1 MKKWKIEAIIVVVLL
16 VLGLGIW
23 WYISTGDE
31 RQASAQFEQL
41 VKYANRQE
49 VEIAIIKQDA
59 ELKMLKRAMAA
70 ANQRQQ
76 TEIAAAKQKIQDKII
91 PKQE

>member
-1 MKKWKIEAIIVVVLL
+1 MKKWKIEVSIVL
-16 VLGLGIW
+16 VLVSIGLGVCWFIH
-23 WYISTGDE
+23 TNPE
-31 RQASAQFEQL
+31 RKANAQFEQL

-59 ELKMLKRAMAA
+59 ELRMLKQALAA

-76 TEIAAAKQKIQDKII
+76 KEIAVAKQNLQNKL
-91 PKQE
+91 QE

>member
-1 MKKWKIEAIIVVVLL
+1 MKKWKIEVTIVLMLIGIAI
-16 VLGLGIW
+16 GIW
-23 WYISTGDE
+23 WFIDTNPE
-31 RQASAQFEQL
+31 RKTNAQFEQL

-59 ELKMLKRAMAA
+59 ELRMLKQALAA

-76 TEIAAAKQKIQDKII
+76 KEIAVAKQNLQNKL
-91 PKQE
+91 QE

>member
-1 MKKWKIEAIIVVVLL
+1 MKKWKIEVTIVL
-16 VLGLGIW
+16 VLMGIAIGVLW
-23 WYISTGDE
+23 FIHTNPE
-31 RQASAQFEQL
+31 RKTNAQFEQL

-59 ELKMLKRAMAA
+59 ELRMLKQALAV

-76 TEIAAAKQKIQDKII
+76 KEIAVAKQNLQNKLK
-91 PKQE
+91 